1 MSPSISLF
9 VFMSYISVDNSI
21 IQTNHIL
28 VRDINMIFKS
38 NVFSLN
44 RLALSMI
51 KIISVYINQ
60 AIMHVH

>member
-1 MSPSISLF
+1 MSSSITLF
-9 VFMSYISVDNSI
+9 VFLSYISVDNSI
-21 IQTNHIL
+21 IKTNHIL

-60 AIMHVH
+60 AIMHVN

>member
-1 MSPSISLF
+1 MSSSITLF
-9 VFMSYISVDNSI
+9 VFSSYISVDNSI
-21 IQTNHIL
+21 IQTNHIS

>member
-1 MSPSISLF
+1 MSPNITLF
-9 VFMSYISVDNSI
+9 VFLSYILVDNSI
-21 IQTNHIL
+21 IQTNHIS